1 MTQSEIR
8 DFKKFMNDQNAFMV
22 FEKTYNENRMTFN
35 PKKLEDYLELTRADI
50 VIPQAFIY
58 PKGIYGKDF
67 WMTLNMEWT
76 TLLKKKRAE
85 HSEAVQL
92 SGLDLEVID
101 VPSVT

>member
-1 MTQSEIR
+1 MTQNEIR
-8 DFKKFMNDQNAFMV
+8 DFKKFLDEQNAYLV
-22 FEKTYNENRMTFN
+22 FEKTYKENRMSIN

-76 TLLKKKRAE
+76 TLLKQKRAE

-92 SGLDLEVID
+92 EGLDLEVID
-101 VPSVT
+101 VP